1 MIASLGQQI
10 KQNER
15 LKWFVHGLLIPKGQA
30 RPRRWVSWFVNP
42 FMHPKGRGAV
52 VRPTVRLDV
61 LPFQP
66 FQMGE
71 GATIEDYCVVNN
83 GVGPVSVGA
92 NTRVGIGS
100 VVIGPVQIDNDVIIA
115 QHVVISGLN
124 HAYDDVTMPIRKQP
138 VTTGLVVIEDECWI
152 GANAVVTAGVRIG
165 KHSVVAAGS
174 VVTKDVPPYSVVVGN
189 PARVIKHYDFEK
201 KEWVR
206 VVANHQNGTAPAS
219 SVSIPMAQNGVP
231 VVSGL

>member
-1 MIASLGQQI
+1 MINALSQRI

-15 LKWFVHGLLIPKGQA
+15 LKWFVHYLLIPKGQA

-42 FMHPKGRGAV
+42 FVHPKGKGAV

-71 GATIEDYCVVNN
+71 GSTIEDYCVINN
-83 GVGPVSVGA
+83 GVGAVSVGA
-92 NTRVGIGS
+92 NARVGIGS
-100 VVIGPVQIDNDVIIA
+100 VVIGPVSIGNEVIIA
-115 QHVVISGLN
+115 QHVVMSGLN
-124 HAYDDVTMPIRKQP
+124 HSYEDVETPIRKQP
-138 VTTGLVVIEDECWI
+138 VTTAPVVIEEACWI
-152 GANAVVTAGVRIG
+152 GANAVVTAGVRVG
-165 KHSVVAAGS
+165 KHTVVAAGS

-189 PARVIKHYDFEK
+189 PARIIKQYDFEK

-206 VVANHQNGTAPAS
+206 VKTTDNKPAQPAPA
-219 SVSIPMAQNGVP
+219 
-231 VVSGL
+231 GLTTE

>member
-1 MIASLGQQI
+1 MINSLGQRI

-15 LKWFVHGLLIPKGQA
+15 LKWFVHYLLIPKGQA

-42 FMHPKGRGAV
+42 VVHPKGRKAV
-52 VRPTVRLDV
+52 VRPSVRLDV

-92 NTRVGIGS
+92 NSRVGIGS
-100 VVIGPVQIDNDVIIA
+100 VVIGPVTIGSDVIIA
-115 QHVVISGLN
+115 QHVVMSGLN
-124 HAYDDVTMPIRKQP
+124 HAYEDINLPIRKQP
-138 VTTGLVVIEDECWI
+138 VTTAPVVIEDECWI
-152 GANAVVTAGVRIG
+152 GANAVVTAGVRVG
-165 KHSVVAAGS
+165 KHSVVAAGC

-189 PARVIKHYDFEK
+189 PARLIKQYDFDRN
-201 KEWVR
+201 EWVR
-206 VVANHQNGTAPAS
+206 AKPGSSHDPAPAES
-219 SVSIPMAQNGVP
+219 PIRPGVP
-231 VVSGL
+231 ITEGL